1 MGELFA
7 RLDRLLNLFGEE
19 CDIILSSNEINEEDA
34 SEIRSLRTIINTVIN
49 ICPEAEFE
57 CTFKS
62 CLRRFK
68 SKEQLE
74 AHILKRHK
82 H

>member
-7 RLDRLLNLFGEE
+7 RLDRLLNHFGEE
-19 CDIILSSNEINEEDA
+19 CDLILSSSEISEEDA
-34 SEIRSLRTIINTVIN
+34 AEIRSLRSIINAVVN
-49 ICPEAEFE
+49 VCPEAEFE
-57 CTFKS
+57 CSFKS

-74 AHILKRHK
+74 AHFLKRHK
-82 H
+82 L